1 MGTPEQL
8 CKANRP
14 SPPRPEQIRNEYPC
28 GEPSPFSQ
36 PSKPP
41 AVRQSP
47 CSLSGRC
54 CGQDRSSLPGAQGFT
69 FPLEA
74 ETGEYSWRP
83 SKHITSPPPP
93 SCLSSLCCP
102 CPLTWRKPWGKAVRD
117 PTRPLLPPAGERK
130 EYYWGVWEMG
140 PHPTQPL
147 PLLSPTEGFL
157 IWTTVT
163 SSPKVPPEAN
173 LPVLQSIKRW
183 SGLCSFVLKLVCT

>member
-1 MGTPEQL
+1 MWRTLPIIPAIETSCCQTESLLAEWQVLWAGQEQPAWGPGIHL
-8 CKANRP
+8 PSRSRNRRVQLETKQAHHLP
-14 SPPRPEQIRNEYPC
+14 S
-28 GEPSPFSQ
+28 
-36 PSKPP
+36 
-41 AVRQSP
+41 
-47 CSLSGRC
+47 
-54 CGQDRSSLPGAQGFT
+54 
-69 FPLEA
+69 
-74 ETGEYSWRP
+74 
-83 SKHITSPPPP
+83 PP
-93 SCLSSLCCP
+93 SCLSFLCCP

-147 PLLSPTEGFL
+147 PLLSPTQGFL